1 MSLPKDYYTHKS
13 SSRQSESVGLVVCA
27 FSKAIYQSNKMSNE
41 SRPTMTPVTGLGDIG
56 VTLSEVK
63 KVMQV
68 KQAGKVKKLKR
79 VPCLRHG
86 SKDRSRSRRGDPVG
100 S

>member
-1 MSLPKDYYTHKS
+1 
-13 SSRQSESVGLVVCA
+13 
-27 FSKAIYQSNKMSNE
+27 
-41 SRPTMTPVTGLGDIG
+41 MTPETGLGDIG
-56 VTLSEVK
+56 VTRSEVK

-68 KQAGKVKKLKR
+68 KQAGKVKKLKW
-79 VPCLRHG
+79 VPCLRDD